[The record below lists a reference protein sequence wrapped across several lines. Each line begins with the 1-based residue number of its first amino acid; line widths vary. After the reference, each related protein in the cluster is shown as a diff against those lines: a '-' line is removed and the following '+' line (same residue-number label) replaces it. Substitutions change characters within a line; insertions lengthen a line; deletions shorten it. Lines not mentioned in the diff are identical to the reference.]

1 MRPWPSRADRARV
14 APRKKTRVSVSQDQ
28 VLAALRAVQDPDL
41 HKDIVTL
48 GFVKDVKI
56 AGSEVDFTIELTT
69 PACPVKDQMK
79 AEAEG
84 IVRGLPGVTAARA
97 TMTADVKARGGFG
110 RQAVPGIRNI
120 IAVGAGKGG
129 VGKSTTAVNLAVALQ
144 RKGARVGLMDADVY
158 GPNTPQMLGIEGGPE
173 VSEAKRMIPPVAFGI
188 KVISM
193 GMLVP
198 ADQPIIWRGPML
210 HGAVQQF
217 MREVE
222 WGELDYLIVDLPP
235 GTGDVSLSM
244 AQSVPV
250 AGAVV
255 VTTPQGVSV
264 SDVRKAVGMFRQL
277 NIPILGV
284 IENMSYFVCGHCQE
298 RTEIF
303 GHGGGAKMAEDMGIP
318 MLGQI
323 PIDTRVRSGGDEGRP
338 IVSAA
343 PEAPA
348 AQAFLDIAGRV
359 AAEISKQ
366 NMRVL
371 KVIQTA

>member
-1 MRPWPSRADRARV
+1 
-14 APRKKTRVSVSQDQ
+14 VSVSQEQ

-48 GFVKDVKI
+48 GFVKDVKV
-56 AGSEVDFTIELTT
+56 AGGEVDFTIELTT
-69 PACPVKDQMK
+69 PACPVKDEMK

-173 VSEAKRMIPPVAFGI
+173 VSEAKHMIPPEAFGI

-210 HGAVQQF
+210 HGDGQQF
-217 MREVE
+217 MRDVE

-264 SDVRKAVGMFRQL
+264 SDVRKAVAMFRQL
-277 NIPILGV
+277 NIPVLGV
-284 IENMSYFVCGHCQE
+284 VENMSCFVFGHCQE

-303 GHGGGAKMAEDMGIP
+303 GHGGGVKMAEDMGIP

-323 PIDTRVRSGGDEGRP
+323 PIDTRVRAGGDEGRP
-338 IVSAA
+338 IVNAA
-343 PEAPA
+343 PESPA
-348 AQAFLDIAGRV
+348 AKAFAEVAGRV

-366 NMRVL
+366 NARVL

>member
-1 MRPWPSRADRARV
+1 
-14 APRKKTRVSVSQDQ
+14 VSVTQEQILS
-28 VLAALRAVQDPDL
+28 VLRTIQDPDL
-41 HKDIVTL
+41 HKDIVSL
-48 GFVKDVKI
+48 GFIKDVRI
-56 AGSEVDFTIELTT
+56 EGGAVDFTIELTT

-79 AEAEG
+79 AEAEQK
-84 IVRGLPGVTAARA
+84 VAALPGVDVARA
-97 TMTADVKARGGFG
+97 KMTADVKARGGFG

-120 IAVGAGKGG
+120 VAVGAGKGG
-129 VGKSTTAVNLAVALQ
+129 VGKSTTAVNLAVALA
-144 RKGARVGLMDADVY
+144 RKGARVGLMDTDVY
-158 GPNTPQMLGIEGGPE
+158 GPNVPQMLGITEQPR
-173 VSEAKRMIPPVAFGI
+173 VSEAKRIVPPEAHGI
-188 KVISM
+188 KAISM

-198 ADQPIIWRGPML
+198 PDQPVIWRGPML

-217 MREVE
+217 MRDVE
-222 WGELDYLIVDLPP
+222 WGELDYLVVDLPP

-264 SDVRKAVGMFRQL
+264 SDVRKAVAMFRQL
-277 NIPILGV
+277 NIPVLGV

-303 GHGGGAKMAEDMGIP
+303 GHGGGAQMAKDLGIP
-318 MLGQI
+318 FLGEV
-323 PIDTRVRSGGDEGRP
+323 PIDTRVRSGGDEGAP
-338 IVSAA
+338 IVVAA

-348 AQAFLDIAGRV
+348 AQAFTDLAGRV
-359 AAEISKQ
+359 AAQVSIQ
-366 NMRVL
+366 AMRVL

>member
-1 MRPWPSRADRARV
+1 M
-14 APRKKTRVSVSQDQ
+14 SVTTEQ
-28 VLAALRAVQDPDL
+28 VLDVLRTVKDPDL
-41 HKDIVTL
+41 HKDIVSL

-56 AGSEVDFTIELTT
+56 KGGEVDFVVELTT
-69 PACPVKDQMK
+69 PACPVKDDLK
-79 AEAEG
+79 REAEEK
-84 IVRGLPGVTAARA
+84 VKALPGVSVARA
-97 TMTADVKARGGFG
+97 EMTANVRARGGFG
-110 RQAVPGIRNI
+110 RQMVPGIRNI

-129 VGKSTTAVNLAVALQ
+129 VGKSTTAVNVALSLA

-158 GPNTPQMLGIEGGPE
+158 GPNTPQMLGIKDAPE
-173 VSEAKRMIPPVAFGI
+173 VGENKRMIPPQAHGL

-198 ADQPIIWRGPML
+198 PDQPIIWRGPML

-217 MREVE
+217 MRDVE
-222 WGELDYLIVDLPP
+222 WGELDYLVVDLPP

-264 SDVRKAVGMFRQL
+264 SDVRKAVAMFRQL
-277 NIPILGV
+277 NIPVLGV
-284 IENMSYFVCGHCQE
+284 VENMSYFVCGHCDE

-303 GHGGGAKMAEDMGIP
+303 GHGGGARMAEDLGIP
-318 MLGQI
+318 FLGEV
-323 PIDTRVRSGGDEGRP
+323 PIDTRVRSGGDEGQP
-338 IVSAA
+338 IVAAA
-343 PEAPA
+343 PDAPA
-348 AQAFLDIAGRV
+348 AKAFADVASKV

-366 NMRVL
+366 NMKTFR
-371 KVIQTA
+371 VIQTA

>member
-1 MRPWPSRADRARV
+1 
-14 APRKKTRVSVSQDQ
+14 
-28 VLAALRAVQDPDL
+28 
-41 HKDIVTL
+41 
-48 GFVKDVKI
+48 
-56 AGSEVDFTIELTT
+56 
-69 PACPVKDQMK
+69 
-79 AEAEG
+79 
-84 IVRGLPGVTAARA
+84 
-97 TMTADVKARGGFG
+97 MTADVRARGGFG

-120 IAVGAGKGG
+120 VAVGAGKGG
-129 VGKSTTAVNLAVALQ
+129 VGKSTTSVNLAVALQ
-144 RKGARVGLMDADVY
+144 RRGARVGLMDADVY
-158 GPNTPQMLGIEGGPE
+158 GPNIPQMLGVKDQPD
-173 VSEAKRMIPPVAFGI
+173 VTDDKKMIPPEAHGL

-217 MREVE
+217 MRDVA
-222 WGELDYLIVDLPP
+222 WGELDYLVVDLPP

-264 SDVRKAVGMFRQL
+264 ADVRKAVGMYRQL

-284 IENMSYFVCGHCQE
+284 IENMSHFVCPHCQE
-298 RTEIF
+298 VTEIF
-303 GHGGGAKMAEDMGIP
+303 GAGGGEGMAADMGIP
-318 MLGQI
+318 FLGKV
-323 PIDTRVRSGGDEGRP
+323 PIDTRVRQGGDEGTP
-338 IVSAA
+338 ITATH

-348 AQAFLDIAGRV
+348 ARAFEEVAGKV
-359 AAEISKQ
+359 AAQVSIQ

-371 KVIQTA
+371 RVIQTA

>member
-1 MRPWPSRADRARV
+1 
-14 APRKKTRVSVSQDQ
+14 VSVSQDQ

-56 AGSEVDFTIELTT
+56 TGNEVDFTIELTT

-158 GPNTPQMLGIEGGPE
+158 GPNTPQMLGIDSAPE
-173 VSEAKRMIPPVAFGI
+173 VSESKRMIPPEAFGI

-217 MREVE
+217 MRDVE

-264 SDVRKAVGMFRQL
+264 SDVRKAVAMFRQL

-284 IENMSYFVCGHCQE
+284 VENMSFFVCDHCQE

-303 GHGGGAKMAEDMGIP
+303 GHGGGVKMAEDMGIP

-343 PEAPA
+343 PDAPA
-348 AQAFLDIAGRV
+348 AKAFFDIAGRV

>member
-1 MRPWPSRADRARV
+1 M
-14 APRKKTRVSVSQDQ
+14 SVSQEQ

-48 GFVKDVKI
+48 GFVKEVKI

-69 PACPVKDQMK
+69 PACPVKDQLK

-110 RQAVPGIRNI
+110 RQGVPGIRNI

-144 RKGARVGLMDADVY
+144 RKGARVGLLDADVY

-173 VSEAKRMIPPVAFGI
+173 VSEAKHMIPPEAFGI

-217 MREVE
+217 MRDVE
-222 WGELDYLIVDLPP
+222 WGELDYLVVDLPP

-264 SDVRKAVGMFRQL
+264 SDVRKAVAMFRQL
-277 NIPILGV
+277 NIPVLGV
-284 IENMSYFVCGHCQE
+284 VENMSYFVCGHCQE
-298 RTEIF
+298 KTEIF
-303 GHGGGAKMAEDMGIP
+303 GHGGGAKMAQDMGIP
-318 MLGQI
+318 LLGEI
-323 PIDTRVRSGGDEGRP
+323 PIDTRVRAGGDEGRP

-343 PEAPA
+343 PDAPA
-348 AQAFLDIAGRV
+348 AKAFFEIAGRV

-366 NMRVL
+366 NARVL